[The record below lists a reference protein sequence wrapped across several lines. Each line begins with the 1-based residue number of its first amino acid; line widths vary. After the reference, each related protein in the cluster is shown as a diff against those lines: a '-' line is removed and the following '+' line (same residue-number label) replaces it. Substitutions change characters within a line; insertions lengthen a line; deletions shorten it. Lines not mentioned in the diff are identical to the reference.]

1 MRPVL
6 TDDPVT
12 WSLCV
17 SGTFMSP
24 VKTSVRID
32 LPFCMGTRVDRSHI
46 VVSGVRIGSREG
58 GVPGESS
65 TPIVKYGNTD
75 VQIT

>member
-1 MRPVL
+1 
-6 TDDPVT
+6 
-12 WSLCV
+12 
-17 SGTFMSP
+17 
-24 VKTSVRID
+24 
-32 LPFCMGTRVDRSHI
+32 MGTRVDRSHI